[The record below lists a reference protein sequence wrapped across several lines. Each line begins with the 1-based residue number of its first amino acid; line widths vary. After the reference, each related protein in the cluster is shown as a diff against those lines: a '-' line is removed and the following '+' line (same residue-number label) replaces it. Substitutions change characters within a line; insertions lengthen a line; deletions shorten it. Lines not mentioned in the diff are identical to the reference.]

1 MPHSLK
7 SRIKSLCYKGEITEK
22 ERDKIIKALEEQSNR
37 CDSCIHS
44 DECDGSNCYE
54 CVKGMADNFEPQP
67 CEDCISRKR
76 VIMLIDEATEIY
88 PYKIIGLPNTYSD
101 YNQGWTDACN
111 WLYANI
117 ESDNLPSV
125 TPQAKDGRWIRCGNY
140 DCVHYDTDYMEV
152 NADEDS
158 D

>member
-22 ERDKIIKALEEQSNR
+22 ERDKIIEALGQ
-37 CDSCIHS
+37 
-44 DECDGSNCYE
+44 
-54 CVKGMADNFEPQP
+54 MT

-125 TPQAKDGRWIRCGNY
+125 TPKA
-140 DCVHYDTDYMEV
+140 ES
-152 NADEDS
+152 EDKK
-158 D
+158 